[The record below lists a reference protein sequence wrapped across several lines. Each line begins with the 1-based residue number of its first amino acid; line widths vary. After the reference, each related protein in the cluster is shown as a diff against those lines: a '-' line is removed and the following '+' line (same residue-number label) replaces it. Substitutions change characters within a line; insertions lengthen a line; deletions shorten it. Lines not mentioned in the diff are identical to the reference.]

1 MGPEEL
7 VRVAAVAPGARL
19 IASHMD
25 AVNHARLDRA
35 VLRAFVESRGL
46 QNRFLIPE
54 DGEILIFFLRRR
66 IAYFCRWDW
75 EEGILRTRSCRQ
87 VVEISQENDF
97 QHSRLR

>member
-35 VLRAFVESRGL
+35 VLRAFVESRRL

-54 DGEILIFFLRRR
+54 DGEILIFFSGGELLTSADGTGRRE
-66 IAYFCRWDW
+66 F
-75 EEGILRTRSCRQ
+75 
-87 VVEISQENDF
+87 
-97 QHSRLR
+97 

>member
-1 MGPEEL
+1 MWERRWWLWATDFVQPGIGADQKKFKKNFKFDRSVASGLGKNAGWAQLYDGEPVRMGPEEL

-46 QNRFLIPE
+46 
-54 DGEILIFFLRRR
+54 
-66 IAYFCRWDW
+66 
-75 EEGILRTRSCRQ
+75 
-87 VVEISQENDF
+87 
-97 QHSRLR
+97 